1 MAIVAS
7 ETRGNPWTPNTWV
20 SMGFHILWKPM
31 ETSASETH
39 GNPYL
44 METYGNLRTAMET
57 TGNIWHPY
65 IHMETYGNQWKPVVS
80 YLDIYGNTW

>member
-1 MAIVAS
+1 
-7 ETRGNPWTPNTWV
+7 
-20 SMGFHILWKPM
+20 MGFHILWKPM

-65 IHMETYGNQWKPVVS
+65 IHTYGNIWKPVETRSKLFGYIWQHVVIMHGN
-80 YLDIYGNTW
+80 LWKQYGAG

>member
-1 MAIVAS
+1 
-7 ETRGNPWTPNTWV
+7 
-20 SMGFHILWKPM
+20 M

-39 GNPYL
+39 GNPHL

-57 TGNIWHPY
+57 AGNIWNPY
-65 IHMETYGNQWKPVVS
+65 IHMEKYGNQWKPVVS